1 MPGVSDFITAL
12 GIAFV
17 FEGILYALFP
27 NRARN
32 AFEMI
37 SQMPENTLRYLGLGA
52 AFAGVI
58 VIWLARR

>member
-1 MPGVSDFITAL
+1 MPGLLDFLTAL

-17 FEGILYALFP
+17 FEGVAYALFP
-27 NRARN
+27 RRARN

-52 AFAGVI
+52 AVAGVFL
-58 VIWLARR
+58 VWLARG